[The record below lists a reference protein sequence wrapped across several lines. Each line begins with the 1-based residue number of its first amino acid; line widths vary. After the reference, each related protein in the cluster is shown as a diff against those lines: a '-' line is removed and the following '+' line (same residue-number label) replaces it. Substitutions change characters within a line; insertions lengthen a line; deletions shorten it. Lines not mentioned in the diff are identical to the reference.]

1 MSRCADSSGSKKSE
15 GSLTSLEGSNS
26 SDKVAMS
33 TAATL
38 KKPKVDH
45 VPVELIKQIQEV
57 KYM

>member
-1 MSRCADSSGSKKSE
+1 MSCCAGSSGSKKSE
-15 GSLTSLEGSNS
+15 GSLTSLEGSS
-26 SDKVAMS
+26 SLDKVATS

>member
-1 MSRCADSSGSKKSE
+1 MSCFAGSSGSKKSE
-15 GSLTSLEGSNS
+15 GSLTSLEGSSS
-26 SDKVAMS
+26 SDKVATS
-33 TAATL
+33 TL